1 MTGPLA
7 GSALVMTG
15 AGRGIGAACTRYAAR
30 LGARVVVNDI
40 DADVVENVVGDI
52 VASGGTAVGH
62 AADVS
67 SWDDSAGLIQRCVD
81 EFGALD
87 GLLNNAGIVRL
98 ARPDELD
105 EQTLR
110 QVVEVNLLGNAFCGV
125 HAIRVM
131 LRQGHGSVVNVTS
144 GSQAGWP
151 LMSAYGASKG
161 GVASLTYCWAMD
173 LAGTGVRVNAVSPV
187 GVTRLREH
195 FAAYL
200 GPAYQPKPGPRPE
213 DNAPAVAYLLSARS
227 APLTGQVIR
236 TDGPELSLMT
246 HPRVLEPAVRSDG
259 WTFDAVASAFA
270 DQLNDRAVPLGT
282 IATSAQAPTRRY
294 LPRRHAR

>member
-1 MTGPLA
+1 VTGALA
-7 GSALVMTG
+7 GSAVVMTG
-15 AGRGIGAACTRYAAR
+15 AGRGIGAACARYAAR
-30 LGARVVVNDI
+30 LGAQVVVNDI
-40 DADVVENVVGDI
+40 DADVVENVVADI
-52 VASGGTAVGH
+52 VSSGGTAVGH
-62 AADVS
+62 VADVS
-67 SWDDSAGLIQRCVD
+67 SWEDAAGLIRRCVD

-98 ARPDELD
+98 ARPEELD

-110 QVVEVNLLGNAFCGV
+110 RVIEVNLLGNAFCGAL
-125 HAIRVM
+125 AIRVM

-173 LAGTGVRVNAVSPV
+173 LAGTRVRVNAVSPV
-187 GVTRLREH
+187 GITRLRER
-195 FAAYL
+195 FAEYL

-227 APLTGQVIR
+227 APLTGQVVRI
-236 TDGPELSLMT
+236 DGPELSLMA
-246 HPRVLEPAVRSDG
+246 HPRVMEPAVRSEG
-259 WTFDAVASAFA
+259 WTFEAVAQAFT
-270 DQLNDRAVPLGT
+270 DKLNDRAIPLGA
-282 IATSAQAPTRRY
+282 IAASAQAPTRPY
-294 LPRRHAR
+294 